1 MNANRLVLSC
11 FLVFLYLVRLSE
23 SYFVLVD
30 ADAEECFFDKAEN
43 GVKMSRKLESV
54 AKNRFLMALLFS
66 LPISSLPGLMFE
78 TIEGGFYDIDVKI
91 NGPDGKPIHQ
101 GEKETSGKYTFAA
114 YMTGTYTYC
123 FSNKMSS
130 MTPKV
135 VMFTMDIG
143 DAPTGTMGAV
153 KEDEV
158 GHTKLE
164 EMIRELS
171 GTLTSI
177 KHEQEY
183 MHVS

>member
-1 MNANRLVLSC
+1 MNPIN
-11 FLVFLYLVRLSE
+11 
-23 SYFVLVD
+23 
-30 ADAEECFFDKAEN
+30 ADPC
-43 GVKMSRKLESV
+43 
-54 AKNRFLMALLFS
+54 S
-66 LPISSLPGLMFE
+66 LTGLMFE
-78 TIEGGFYDIDVKI
+78 TIEGGFYDIDIKI
-91 NGPDGKPIHQ
+91 TGPDGKPIHQ

-114 YMTGTYTYC
+114 YLTGTYTYC

-143 DAPTGTMGAV
+143 DGPSGTVGAPA
-153 KEDEV
+153 ESEV

-183 MHVS
+183 MHVSNWG

>member
-1 MNANRLVLSC
+1 
-11 FLVFLYLVRLSE
+11 
-23 SYFVLVD
+23 
-30 ADAEECFFDKAEN
+30 
-43 GVKMSRKLESV
+43 
-54 AKNRFLMALLFS
+54 
-66 LPISSLPGLMFE
+66 MFE
-78 TIEGGFYDIDVKI
+78 TIEGGFYDIDIKI
-91 NGPDGKPIHQ
+91 TGPDGKPIHQ

-143 DAPTGTMGAV
+143 NAPQGTPGAV
-153 KEDEV
+153 PESEM

-183 MHVS
+183 MHVSNKDPVH